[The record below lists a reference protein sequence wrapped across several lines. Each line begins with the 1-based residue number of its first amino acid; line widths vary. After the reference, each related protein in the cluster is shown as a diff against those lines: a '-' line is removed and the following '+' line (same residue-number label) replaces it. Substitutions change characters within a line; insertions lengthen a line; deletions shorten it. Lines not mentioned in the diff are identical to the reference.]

1 MTGTSLRKLIK
12 TVNTALLTSRTMT
25 RILIVDDSLQV
36 RTALRMCLELN
47 KDWTVCGEVD
57 NGQAAIEMARR
68 LKPDVVLLD
77 YAMPVMNGVEAA
89 RRIAEIAPE
98 CAILMF
104 TMFASEQ
111 LSAVA
116 HAAGV
121 WAVVSKDV
129 GGISELVAAIKEAG
143 GGAGCTRG
151 FAC

>member
-1 MTGTSLRKLIK
+1 VTGTSLRKLIK

-25 RILIVDDSLQV
+25 RILIVDDSPGANGASNV
-36 RTALRMCLELN
+36 PRTEQGLDCL
-47 KDWTVCGEVD
+47 CGEVD

-129 GGISELVAAIKEAG
+129 GGISELVGAIKEAG

>member
-1 MTGTSLRKLIK
+1 VTSTSLRKPNKAVHAAI
-12 TVNTALLTSRTMT
+12 LTSQTVT
-25 RILIVDDSLQV
+25 RILIVDDSVQV

-57 NGQAAIEMARR
+57 NGQAAIEMVRR

-77 YAMPVMNGVEAA
+77 YAMPLMNGVEAA

-104 TMFASEQ
+104 TMYASEQ

-121 WAVVSKDV
+121 RAVVSKDV
-129 GGISELVAAIKEAG
+129 GGISALVDRIREVS

>member
-1 MTGTSLRKLIK
+1 M
-12 TVNTALLTSRTMT
+12 NAALLTSQTVT
-25 RILIVDDSLQV
+25 RILIVDDSVQV

-57 NGQAAIEMARR
+57 NGQAAIEMVRR
-68 LKPDVVLLD
+68 LNPDVVLLD
-77 YAMPVMNGVEAA
+77 YAMPVMNGIEAA
-89 RRIAEIAPE
+89 RRIVEIAPQ

-104 TMFASEQ
+104 TMYASEQ
-111 LSAVA
+111 LATVA

-129 GGISELVAAIKEAG
+129 GGISALVDAIKEVS